1 MIDLDD
7 YHLQV
12 ARRFG
17 ATAVVNAG
25 DRQAAGQVMALTA
38 GRGVDTAVEAVGVP
52 GTFVLCEEV
61 VAPGGTI
68 TNAGVHG
75 SEADLHL
82 ERLWSPSAGPPAPSA
97 LKVIILA

>member
-12 ARRFG
+12 AKRFG
-17 ATAVVNAG
+17 ATAVVNTG
-25 DRQAAGQVMALTA
+25 DGQAAAQVMALIG
-38 GRGVDTAVEAVGVP
+38 GRGGDTAVEAVGVP
-52 GTFVLCEEV
+52 STFVPCQDI

-68 TNAGVHG
+68 ANAGVHG
-75 SEADLHL
+75 READLHL

-97 LKVIILA
+97 LKVIIPA